1 MKLAVIGASGKAG
14 YLIAEEALS
23 RGHQVTAIVR
33 RPDSRIPQG
42 AELLVKDLFDLSS
55 NDLKDFDAVVSA
67 FGTGR
72 APEEAARHIDA
83 ANHLIDIFKAIPQV
97 RLLMMGGASSL
108 YKDESKEHILL
119 EDFPTQFSSIP
130 ENQKKALDI
139 LRGSDIN
146 WTFFSPAAHFD
157 ATGSRTGKYE
167 LGGDVKILNKIGL
180 SYISYAD
187 YAVAMVDEI
196 ENNKHPRQRFTA
208 VSCDPYFRNAPQYF
222 PIEKS
227 FFTRAG
233 AWMSLS
239 VDNVKYGAGA
249 LHLTTSRSMRVHGR
263 IPDGIKLFRIYPTY
277 NGKRMPFATQVSS
290 NELTLH
296 TLHGDVR
303 FTWADSSKLM
313 AEGDEGMGLLWTRQ
327 TEAYE
332 LVKPRKNGAWESALR
347 SAYPLC
353 FKGLEGSEFRFDDTW
368 DWYELNCG
376 TLMGRTYPCPDGKF
390 CMVCEEFD
398 YAVKVRD
405 SYPSYAEAK
414 ADMQADWEKFLA
426 AMPHFIEPYESK
438 REDTAY
444 FLWHHLVGPTKLT
457 PTWMMLMFPGEIV
470 SQWQLVQN
478 GVVMQEIP
486 ELSKDLLLA
495 PLYRQG
501 DDGQLADGYD
511 EAYVSTGSYK
521 PPVYGWAL
529 KNVMAHHDLSKEWS
543 REDLEM
549 LYKGAGKWADWIMEY
564 RDDDGDGLPGF
575 EGGNENGFDE
585 VTAFWDQLSMATPD
599 LCAQEVLNFEAQGDL
614 AKLLGKPQEE
624 IDSWYAKANGLLER
638 MIDKM
643 WDGEHFVALKNYTHE
658 PVFSGSNMH
667 YIPMVLGSRLPQHI
681 IDKMTADLMVEGKL
695 LSPYGLASE
704 NMDSDVF
711 EVTGVKMGCGP
722 ICPPGQ
728 LFILSGMWEAGKKA
742 EAKMIIDRYL
752 NRLMNGGFSHF
763 IDPVNGDGSVFWGTW
778 CRVVFMVLARM
789 VSEG

>member
-1 MKLAVIGASGKAG
+1 MKIAVIGAAGKAG
-14 YLIAEEALS
+14 SLITAEALG
-23 RGHQVTAIVR
+23 RGHEVTAIVR
-33 RPDSRIPQG
+33 RAESAVPAG
-42 AELLVKDLFDLSS
+42 AQLMVKDLFDLTAE
-55 NDLKDFDAVVSA
+55 DLKDFDAVVSA

-72 APEEAARHIDA
+72 APAEAARHIDA
-83 ANHLIDIFKAIPQV
+83 ANHLVEIFKAIPQV
-97 RLLMMGGASSL
+97 RLLMIGGASSL
-108 YKDESKEHILL
+108 YTDETKEHILL
-119 EDFPTQFSSIP
+119 ESFPRQFSAIP
-130 ENQKKALDI
+130 ENQKAALDI

-157 ATGSRTGKYE
+157 AAGARTGKYE
-167 LGGDVKILNKIGL
+167 LGGDVQITNKIGL

-208 VSCDPYFRNAPQYF
+208 VSCDPFFRNAPQFYNLPMSMF
-222 PIEKS
+222 S
-227 FFTRAG
+227 RAG
-233 AWMSLS
+233 AWIGLS
-239 VDNVKYGAGA
+239 VSSMKYGQGT
-249 LHLTTSRSMRVHGR
+249 LHLTTSRGMRTHNR
-263 IPDGIKLFRIYPTY
+263 IPDGTKLFQLFPTY
-277 NGKRMPFATQVSS
+277 EGKRVPFAAQVTES
-290 NELTLH
+290 ELTLH
-296 TLHGDVR
+296 TLRGDIR
-303 FTWADSSKLM
+303 FTWADTTKLM
-313 AEGDEGMGLLWTRQ
+313 AEGDKGMGLLWTRT

-332 LVKPRKNGAWESALR
+332 LVKPRKDGAWESALR
-347 SAYPLC
+347 SAAPLC

-376 TLMGRTYPCPDGKF
+376 RLMGKTYPAPDGTF
-390 CMVCEEFD
+390 TMVCEEFP

-405 SYPSYAEAK
+405 SYPTYAEAK
-414 ADMQADWEKFLA
+414 ASMQADWEAFLEKI
-426 AMPHFIEPYESK
+426 PHFIEPYESK
-438 REDTAY
+438 RVDTAY
-444 FLWHHLVGPTKLT
+444 FLWTHLVAPTQLT
-457 PTWMMLMFPGEIV
+457 PNWMMLMFPGEMD

-478 GVVMQEIP
+478 GVALQEYT
-486 ELSKDLLLA
+486 ELSRDLLLA

-501 DDGQLADGYD
+501 EDGQLADGYD
-511 EAYVSTGSYK
+511 EAYISTGSYK

-529 KNVMAHHDLSKEWS
+529 KNVLAHHDLSKEWP

-575 EGGNENGFDE
+575 EGGNEDGFDE
-585 VTAFWDQLSMATPD
+585 VTTYWDQLTLATPD

-624 IDSWYAKANGLLER
+624 IDSWYEKSRTLLER

-643 WDGEHFVALKNYTHE
+643 WDGEHFVALKPFTHE
-658 PVFSGSNMH
+658 HVFAGSIIH
-667 YIPMVLGSRLPQHI
+667 YIPLVLGSRLPQHI

-704 NMDSDVF
+704 VMDSDIF
-711 EVTGVKMGCGP
+711 EFSGVKMGCGP
-722 ICPPGQ
+722 INPPGQ

-752 NRLMNGGFSHF
+752 TRLMDGGFSHF
-763 IDPVNGDGSVFWGTW
+763 IDPVSGDGSPFWGTW
-778 CRVVFMVLARM
+778 CRAVFLVLARM